1 MDQAMS
7 RIVSNSPP
15 VTSYQLCDPT
25 AVTEAAFEA
34 DVLRVLQYLY
44 PQWQTFVFRPDVS
57 HMGAVWRPD
66 LAIVDRNLEYW
77 FIVEVEIATHHL
89 EKHILPQ
96 VTAFLHG
103 DYAESAAVLLASAI
117 GISSQRASTLLAY
130 VPREIVVVSNRMDEV
145 WDEKLAALGSQHLVI
160 SEFRNTLSGKTLHK
174 IDGEIIPS
182 QKSIG
187 FGIVR
192 ATDRA
197 IITQAGSYWRCGA
210 YQISGPQGIATWQCT
225 VIGKNAWLLKQRGL
239 IEFPDGRFV
248 QFLIGGGEQIIVR
261 EPYPVRR

>member
-1 MDQAMS
+1 MS

-15 VTSYQLCDPT
+15 VTSFQLCDPT
-25 AVTEAAFEA
+25 AVKEADFEA
-34 DVLRVLQYLY
+34 VVMRVLRFLY
-44 PQWQTFVFRPDVS
+44 PQWQIFIFRPDVS

-77 FIVEVEIATHHL
+77 FIVEVEVATHHL
-89 EKHILPQ
+89 EKHVLPQ

-103 DYAESAAVLLASAI
+103 DYAASAAALLASAI
-117 GISSQRASTLLAY
+117 GISEQRASTLLAY
-130 VPREIVVVSNRMDEV
+130 VPREVVVVSNRMDEV

-160 SEFRNTLSGKTLHK
+160 SEFRNTLSGQTLHK
-174 IDGEIIPS
+174 VDGEIIPS

-197 IITQAGSYWRCGA
+197 IITLVGSFWRNGP
-210 YQISGPQGIATWQCT
+210 YQISGPEGMATWQCT
-225 VIGKNAWLLKQRGL
+225 VVGKTAWLLKQKGL
-239 IEFPDGRFV
+239 IEFPDDTVV
-248 QFLIGGGEQIIVR
+248 QFLVGGGEQIVVR
-261 EPYPVRR
+261 QPYAVKH